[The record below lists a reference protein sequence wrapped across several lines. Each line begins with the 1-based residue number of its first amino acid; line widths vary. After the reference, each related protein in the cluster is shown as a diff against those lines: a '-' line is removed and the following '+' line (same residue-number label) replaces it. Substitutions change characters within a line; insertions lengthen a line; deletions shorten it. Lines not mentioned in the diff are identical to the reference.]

1 MAGHTPWREV
11 RAKLAPEVQ
20 EGIDAL
26 TTSYRLRGLREARG
40 LTQAEMADRLEIRQ
54 VSVSR
59 MEARSDVRVSTL
71 RAVIE
76 AMGGELQI
84 RAASPDAGLFK
95 MSGNLPF
102 ISQALKNGIQSMYS
116 RSSARS

>member
-20 EGIDAL
+20 VGIDAL

-84 RAASPDAGLFK
+84 RAAFPDAEYVIEVGED
-95 MSGNLPF
+95 
-102 ISQALKNGIQSMYS
+102 AEIQSSPTPGTANES
-116 RSSARS
+116 RDAA

>member
-1 MAGHTPWREV
+1 MPGHTPWREL
-11 RAKLAPEVQ
+11 RGKLSPEVQ
-20 EGIDAL
+20 AGIDAL
-26 TTSYRLRGLREARG
+26 RTSYRLRALREARG
-40 LTQAEMADRLEIRQ
+40 LTQNEVAERLEIRQ

-84 RAASPDAGLFK
+84 RAVFPDAEYSIEVGEDAEIHSSPDPG
-95 MSGNLPF
+95 MHEE
-102 ISQALKNGIQSMYS
+102 
-116 RSSARS
+116 ARDAAD

>member
-1 MAGHTPWREV
+1 MAGHTPWREI
-11 RAKLAPEVQ
+11 REKLSPEVQ
-20 EGIDAL
+20 AGIDAL
-26 TTSYRLRGLREARG
+26 RASHRLGRLREARG
-40 LTQAEMADRLEIRQ
+40 LTQVELAERLEIRQ

-84 RAASPDAGLFK
+84 HAVFPDAEYAIEVGEDAEIH
-95 MSGNLPF
+95 SSPSPA
-102 ISQALKNGIQSMYS
+102 SQGE
-116 RSSARS
+116 AREAAD

>member
-1 MAGHTPWREV
+1 MAGHIAWEEIRGKLSPEV
-11 RAKLAPEVQ
+11 R

-26 TTSYRLRGLREARG
+26 RTSYRLRALREARG
-40 LTQAEMADRLEIRQ
+40 LTQNEMAERLEIRQ

-59 MEARSDVRVSTL
+59 MEARADVRVSTL

-84 RAASPDAGLFK
+84 RAVFPDAEYSIDIG
-95 MSGNLPF
+95 
-102 ISQALKNGIQSMYS
+102 ADVEIQSAPNTPT
-116 RSSARS
+116 RDEAREAAD

>member
-1 MAGHTPWREV
+1 MAGRTKWREI
-11 RAKLAPEVQ
+11 RAEAAPETLAVA
-20 EGIDAL
+20 DAL
-26 TTSYRLRGLREARG
+26 LASYRLRALREARG

-71 RAVIE
+71 RAVVE

-84 RAASPDAGLFK
+84 RAVFPDAE
-95 MSGNLPF
+95 
-102 ISQALKNGIQSMYS
+102 YS
-116 RSSARS
+116 IEVGADAEIHSSPNPSPLNEGREAAD